1 MSAALSLTIATY
13 LVVRIRLFDRPRSE
27 WSPADYKVVIAG
39 NIICMVCW
47 IVIAVQA
54 LRAAWGLG

>member
-1 MSAALSLTIATY
+1 MSAALSLLIATY

-27 WSPADYKVVIAG
+27 WTPADYKVVIAG

-47 IVIAVQA
+47 IVVAFQA
-54 LRAAWGLG
+54 LRAALAFG